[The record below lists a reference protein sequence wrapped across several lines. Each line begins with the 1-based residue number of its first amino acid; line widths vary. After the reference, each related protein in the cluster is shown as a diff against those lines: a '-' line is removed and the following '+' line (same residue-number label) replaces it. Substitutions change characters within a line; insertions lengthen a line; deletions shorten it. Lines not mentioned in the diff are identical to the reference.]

1 MLLDIKE
8 NKDLFEK
15 LVEEFKKQ
23 YGFQEVKVPKPPCI
37 YHSNDAGSITMEKL
51 RINKET
57 GKLEYWHEYW
67 DYGWRDENDPCD
79 HNGFNMG
86 YWFPVLCQV
95 LGCMKISSVVYFLPN
110 GDEIYR
116 LEQEQEVG
124 TEVEE

>member
-1 MLLDIKE
+1 MKLDI
-8 NKDLFEK
+8 NKHRDLFEK
-15 LVEEFKKQ
+15 LVEEFKKR
-23 YGFQEVKVPKPPCI
+23 YGFREVKVPKPLCI
-37 YHSNDAGSITMEKL
+37 DRDDDGSTTMTKL

-67 DYGWRDENDPCD
+67 DYGWRDENTPGYN
-79 HNGFNMG
+79 NGFREG

-95 LGCMKISSVVYFLPN
+95 LGCMKISSVIYFLPN

-124 TEVEE
+124 TEVSE